1 MQTTKGDRFN
11 IDVTIPRGVG
21 HGTTIKFSQQGDN
34 MFDTLTR
41 GDLYVIINVIPD
53 ARYEI
58 YGFDLVTNIEINSI
72 AAMTGIEQEV
82 VGLDERVFLVRIP
95 VGCQYGSKFKL
106 QGQGLYK
113 MNTQLRGD
121 LVVNVIIKTPTLSE
135 EQLNILRNI
144 NIT

>member
-1 MQTTKGDRFN
+1 
-11 IDVTIPRGVG
+11 
-21 HGTTIKFSQQGDN
+21 